1 MKVVISALGLFLAA
15 VPVALGG
22 EREAEFE
29 RLAREY
35 DAAAKEFRKIPS
47 TNSSTT
53 EEKIHRYEVWPG
65 LQYIP
70 RFVALAEAR
79 PDDDVA
85 FRACLWCL
93 PRLRGTGNQDRRIF
107 PSVSRSGTARLR
119 CQRYVPSCA
128 RRNRAS
134 IVKLS
139 PERTPSQRLLD
150 ALSRSSGCM
159 AVIHA
164 SGFDWT

>member
-70 RFVALAEAR
+70 RFVALADAR

-85 FRACLWCL
+85 FRACVWCL

-107 PSVSRSGTARLR
+107 PSDQRAWEILAAHHVRRPQLPDLCLKAVDCYWGPAQERFLR
-119 CQRYVPSCA
+119 GVLERQD
-128 RRNRAS
+128 
-134 IVKLS
+134 LS
-139 PERTPSQRLLD
+139 
-150 ALSRSSGCM
+150 
-159 AVIHA
+159 
-164 SGFDWT
+164 